1 MRITDPIITTA
12 YIARNHGY
20 MIYDTL
26 FATDENFDIKP
37 QMVKD
42 YSVSDDKLTYTFTL
56 RDGLKFHDGA
66 PVTSADCI
74 ASIQRWGKRDGMGQK
89 LMDFTKELTA
99 VDDKTF
105 KLVLKEPYGF
115 VLASLGKP
123 SSNVPFIMPKRMADT
138 PADKN
143 VSEEIGSGPFRFVAA
158 EFQPGLKVVYEKNPD
173 YVPRN
178 EPPSWMAGGKI
189 VKLDRVEWINITD
202 YQTAVNALINGE
214 IDYIEQPP
222 HDFIPVMKKS
232 KDVQL
237 VDYNKLGFSG
247 MLRMNWLY
255 PPFDN
260 VKARQAVMLAVNQ
273 QDYLDAQIGNP
284 DYQMLCPAMFVCGTP
299 NETDAGAPK
308 QNLEKARELLKESG
322 YDGKP
327 IVMMQP
333 TDLAIVAPLAPV
345 TAQALRAIGFNVDMQ
360 SMDWQTLVGRRA
372 KTDPPAQGGWNIF
385 HTTWVN
391 ADMMNPL
398 ANVGVNARGKTG
410 GWFGWPEDAQIEKL
424 RDAYARELDPAKQ
437 KKHRRGGAET
447 RLRAR
452 HVLSDRAVYEPDRRA
467 CERESHIERSRAGV
481 LEYREAI
488 ARPGTSGSGWAGSSP
503 GGCSPPFPSWAWWRR
518 SSSCSCASRLAIPLR
533 SSPAMRQAQ
542 NISPKS
548 ARGSASISRS
558 SCSSP
563 SGSAASCMAISARR
577 SFPTSR

>member
-1 MRITDPIITTA
+1 MLRIFGTPLRTVGAFFVLAASLLSLGETAAAQDKKVLRVVMHSGLRITDPIITTA

-74 ASIQRWGKRDGMGQK
+74 ASIQRWGKRDGMGLK

-105 KLVLKEPYGF
+105 KLVLKEPYGL

-158 EFQPGLKVVYEKNPD
+158 EFQPGLKVVYKKNPD
-173 YVPRN
+173 YVPRT
-178 EPPSWMAGGKI
+178 EPPSWMVGGKI

-237 VDYNKLGFSG
+237 VDYNKLGFSS

-372 KTDPPAQGGWNIF
+372 KMDPPAQGGWNIF

-437 KKHRRGGAET
+437 KNIAAEVQK
-447 RLRAR
+447 RAYELVTYYPTGQYTSPIAAR
-452 HVLSDRAVYEPDRRA
+452 ANVKGILSGPAPVFWN
-467 CERESHIERSRAGV
+467 IEK
-481 LEYREAI
+481 
-488 ARPGTSGSGWAGSSP
+488 
-503 GGCSPPFPSWAWWRR
+503 
-518 SSSCSCASRLAIPLR
+518 
-533 SSPAMRQAQ
+533 Q
-542 NISPKS
+542 
-548 ARGSASISRS
+548 
-558 SCSSP
+558 
-563 SGSAASCMAISARR
+563 
-577 SFPTSR
+577 

>member
-1 MRITDPIITTA
+1 MLRIFGQPLAALITGFVLASAAVTGTVGAQTPEQKVLRVVMHSGLRITDPIITTA

-26 FATDENFDIKP
+26 FATDENFNIQP

-42 YSVSDDKLTYTFTL
+42 YSVSGDKLTYTFTL

-105 KLVLKEPYGF
+105 KLVLKEPYGL

-123 SSNVPFIMPKRMADT
+123 SSNVPFIMPRRMADT

-143 VSEEIGSGPFRFVAA
+143 VPEEIGSGPFRFVAA

-173 YVPRN
+173 YVPRS
-178 EPPSWMAGGKI
+178 EPPSWLAGGKI
-189 VKLDRVEWINITD
+189 AKLDRVEWINITD
-202 YQTAVNALINGE
+202 YQTAVNALVNGE

-222 HDFIPVMKKS
+222 HDFIPVLKKS

-260 VKARQAVMLAVNQ
+260 VKAREAVMLAVNQ

-284 DYQMLCPAMFVCGTP
+284 DYQTVCPSMFVCGTP
-299 NETDAGAPK
+299 NATDAGAPQ
-308 QNLEKARELLKESG
+308 QNLERARELLKESG

-327 IVMMQP
+327 ILVMQP

-345 TAQALRAIGFNVDMQ
+345 SVQALRAIGFNVDMQ

-372 KTDPPAQGGWNIF
+372 KQDPPAQGGWNIF

-410 GWFGWPEDAQIEKL
+410 GWFGWAEDAEIEKL

-437 KKHRRGGAET
+437 KSIAAAVQK
-447 RLRAR
+447 RA
-452 HVLSDRAVYEPDRRA
+452 YELGTYYPTGQYT
-467 CERESHIERSRAGV
+467 SP
-481 LEYREAI
+481 I
-488 ARPGTSGSGWAGSSP
+488 A
-503 GGCSPPFPSWAWWRR
+503 
-518 SSSCSCASRLAIPLR
+518 
-533 SSPAMRQAQ
+533 
-542 NISPKS
+542 
-548 ARGSASISRS
+548 
-558 SCSSP
+558 
-563 SGSAASCMAISARR
+563 ARR
-577 SFPTSR
+577 NVKGILNGPAPVFWNIEKL

>member
-1 MRITDPIITTA
+1 MTRICANLSRTFGLVLVLIAATLGISQSAAAQDKKVLRVVMHSGLRITDPIITTA

-26 FATDENFDIKP
+26 FATDENFNIKP

-89 LMDFTKELTA
+89 LMDFVKELTP

-105 KLVLKEPYGF
+105 KLVLKEPYGL

-143 VSEEIGSGPFRFVAA
+143 VPEEIGSGPFRFVAA

-173 YVPRN
+173 YVPRA

-189 VKLDRVEWINITD
+189 AKLDRVEWINITD

-260 VKARQAVMLAVNQ
+260 VKARQAVLLAVNQ
-273 QDYLDAQIGNP
+273 QDYLDAEIGNP
-284 DYQMLCPAMFVCGTP
+284 NYQMVCAAMFVCGTP

-308 QNLEKARELLKESG
+308 QNLERARELLKESG

-327 IVMMQP
+327 IVVMQP

-345 TAQALRAIGFNVDMQ
+345 TVQALRAIGFNIDMQ

-372 KTDPPAQGGWNIF
+372 KMDPPSQGGWNIF

-391 ADMMNPL
+391 ADMTNPL
-398 ANVGVNARGKTG
+398 VNVGVNARGKTG

-424 RDAYARELDPAKQ
+424 RDAYARESDPAKQ
-437 KKHRRGGAET
+437 K
-447 RLRAR
+447 
-452 HVLSDRAVYEPDRRA
+452 
-467 CERESHIERSRAGV
+467 
-481 LEYREAI
+481 AI
-488 ARPGTSGSGWAGSSP
+488 AADVQKRAYELGTYYPTGQYTSPIAARTNVKGILSG
-503 GGCSPPFPSWAWWRR
+503 
-518 SSSCSCASRLAIPLR
+518 
-533 SSPAMRQAQ
+533 PAPVFW
-542 NISPKS
+542 NIEKQ
-548 ARGSASISRS
+548 
-558 SCSSP
+558 
-563 SGSAASCMAISARR
+563 
-577 SFPTSR
+577 